1 MSAPTTLHK
10 PITTTSTYTIRPR
23 VKLEISSN
31 PKFPSSK
38 LISSGEFV
46 SRKSVF
52 LCRSAW
58 RGKFMTGSSSIP
70 AVRGSIGDEGVG
82 ALEQEAFVH
91 GSSDFRPNLTA
102 TGLESTLNHVS
113 KWLVTALFGAILL
126 WRRDAAALWAAM
138 GSVVNAWLSRI
149 LKQMLNQE
157 RPVSNLRS
165 DPGMPSSHAQSI
177 FFTAIFAVMSMFE
190 WLGASGVTIILSS
203 LTLAF
208 CSYLSWLRVS
218 QLLHTVSQVV
228 VGAVIGSFFS
238 ILWFWSWD
246 AIVLK
251 AFISYLWVRIIIVWG
266 AAGFCLGFLIYIIR
280 ALILWEDQ

>member
-1 MSAPTTLHK
+1 MSALTTILHK
-10 PITTTSTYTIRPR
+10 PIATSAYTFLPR
-23 VKLEISSN
+23 VKSLEIVSI
-31 PKFPSSK
+31 PEFPSSK
-38 LISSGEFV
+38 LISSGESVF
-46 SRKSVF
+46 RKSVS

-58 RGKFMTGSSSIP
+58 RGKFMTGANSIP
-70 AVRGSIGDEGVG
+70 AFRGGIGDEGVG
-82 ALEQEAFVH
+82 ALEQESFVR

-102 TGLESTLNHVS
+102 SGLESTLNHWS

-126 WRRDAAALWAAM
+126 WRHDAEALWAAM
-138 GSVVNAWLSRI
+138 GSVVNAGLSRI

-177 FFTAIFAVMSMFE
+177 FFTAIFAVISMFE

-208 CSYLSWLRVS
+208 SSYLSWLRVS
-218 QLLHTVSQVV
+218 QLLHTASQVV

-251 AFISYLWVRIIIVWG
+251 AFISYLWVRITVVLW

-280 ALILWEDQ
+280 YWVMDEN